1 MNIKI
6 LTTDK
11 ISEKFTKEAVAEYSK
26 RLSKYCKISMK
37 ECKNESQ
44 LLKEINDRT
53 YLINVNPEG
62 SIVSSEGL
70 ADKFSQLALTGQS
83 DVTFIVSEEPLASE
97 VLDMVDFQLAISK
110 FSIDLGVLIIVLYEQ
125 IYRAFRIN
133 KGEPYHK

>member
-6 LTTDK
+6 LTTGK

-53 YLINVNPEG
+53 YLINVNSEG
-62 SIVSSEGL
+62 IIVSSEDL
-70 ADKFSQLALTGQS
+70 ADKFSQLALSGQS
-83 DVTFIVSEEPLASE
+83 DVTFIVSEETLPREVSE
-97 VLDMVDFQLAISK
+97 MVDYHLAISK
-110 FSIDLGVLIIVLYEQ
+110 FSIDLSVLIIVLYEQ
-125 IYRAFRIN
+125 IYRGFRIN